1 MRRSATI
8 HWVAAAAC
16 LTLAGGAAADKPA
29 AAGGKPVPSETG
41 AEIGK
46 PAPDFT
52 LTDTAGREHHLAG
65 YKGKTV
71 VLEWFN
77 PDCPFVRKH
86 HQKNKTMSTL
96 SSRFASDDLV
106 WLAVN
111 SGAAGKQGSGVDRNK
126 KAIEDYGIAY
136 PVLLD
141 ESGTVGRMYGAKTT
155 PHMYVIDAE
164 GTLVYKGAIDD
175 NSSPGTLG
183 DTNYVA
189 DCLTVIADGGHPEPM
204 ETKSYGCSVKY
215 GAPAGASVP

>member
-1 MRRSATI
+1 MRTSSTI
-8 HWVAAAAC
+8 HWITAVSC
-16 LTLAGGAAADKPA
+16 LALAGTAAADKPA
-29 AAGGKPVPSETG
+29 TPAGSKPVLGDG
-41 AEIGK
+41 AAVGQA
-46 PAPDFT
+46 APDFT
-52 LTDTAGREHHLAG
+52 LTDIAGNEHRLSD

-77 PDCPFVRKH
+77 PDCPFVKKH
-86 HQKNKTMSTL
+86 HEKNKTMQATSGKY
-96 SSRFASDDLV
+96 ASDDFV

-126 KAIEDYGIAY
+126 KAVEDYGIAY

-141 ESGTVGRMYGAKTT
+141 EAGQVGRMYGAKTT
-155 PHMYVIDAE
+155 PHMYVIDAK

-183 DTNYVA
+183 ETNYVA
-189 DCLTVIADGGHPEPM
+189 NCLATIADGGHPEPM

-215 GAPAGASVP
+215 AAPAGANVP